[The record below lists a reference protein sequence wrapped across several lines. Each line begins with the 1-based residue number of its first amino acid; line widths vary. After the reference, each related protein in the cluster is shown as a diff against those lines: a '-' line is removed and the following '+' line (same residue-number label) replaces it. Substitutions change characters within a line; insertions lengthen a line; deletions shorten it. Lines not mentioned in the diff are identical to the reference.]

1 MEWFFKNLT
10 WEEENML
17 ITEWNQDEALKVRF
31 EEGLE
36 QGREEARKLTF
47 SLVNQAGSMEELK
60 KMFETAFTATGAN

>member
-1 MEWFFKNLT
+1 
-10 WEEENML
+10 ML